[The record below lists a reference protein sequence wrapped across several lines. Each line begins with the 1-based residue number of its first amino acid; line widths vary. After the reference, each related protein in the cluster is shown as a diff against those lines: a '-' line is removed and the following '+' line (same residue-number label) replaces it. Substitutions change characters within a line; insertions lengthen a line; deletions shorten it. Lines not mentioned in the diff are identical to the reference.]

1 MPPAILAGQGSAVAQ
16 DTSQR
21 QIRRCRRRD
30 RQRTAVATTIRP
42 CRRCRKRQST
52 RPGQPPCQSPKRS
65 NPHSA
70 WRQRNGQTTRDFL
83 HWRFSDAGNPRK
95 PSQTPCNGV
104 RETCTIEDIRD
115 FHHLRLNSGQPLSR
129 KWQFRPAG
137 GHQMATAECANASI
151 YCLPALTTEDF
162 FCGRWSVSYGP

>member
-30 RQRTAVATTIRP
+30 RQRTTVATTIRP
-42 CRRCRKRQST
+42 CRRCRKRRSN
-52 RPGQPPCQSPKRS
+52 RPGKPPCQSPKWS
-65 NPHSA
+65 NLHSA

-83 HWRFSDAGNPRK
+83 HWRFSDAGNPRE

-104 RETCTIEDIRD
+104 RETCTLFAVSHIIE
-115 FHHLRLNSGQPLSR
+115 NGLSAS
-129 KWQFRPAG
+129 QFRMIS
-137 GHQMATAECANASI
+137 MAAD
-151 YCLPALTTEDF
+151 ALQQ
-162 FCGRWSVSYGP
+162 SHKQ

>member
-30 RQRTAVATTIRP
+30 RQRTTVATTIRP
-42 CRRCRKRQST
+42 CRRCRKRRSN
-52 RPGQPPCQSPKRS
+52 RPGKPPCQSPKWS
-65 NPHSA
+65 NLHSA

-83 HWRFSDAGNPRK
+83 HWRFSDAGNPRE

-104 RETCTIEDIRD
+104 RETCTFLAVRCASAFGPERSLGFTPGAAMRPVIPDIRCRCEVQGGVNGGNAD
-115 FHHLRLNSGQPLSR
+115 ETAVQLARLL
-129 KWQFRPAG
+129 
-137 GHQMATAECANASI
+137 
-151 YCLPALTTEDF
+151 
-162 FCGRWSVSYGP
+162 